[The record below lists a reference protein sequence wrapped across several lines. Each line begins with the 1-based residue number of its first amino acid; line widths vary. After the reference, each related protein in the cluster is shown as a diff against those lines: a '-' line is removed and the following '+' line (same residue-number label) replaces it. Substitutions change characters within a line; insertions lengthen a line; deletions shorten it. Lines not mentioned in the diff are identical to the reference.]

1 MLSFDTR
8 DPYDDLPSKLELQS
22 AIDGIPATDL
32 SALPT
37 KAELQSAI
45 DGIPATD
52 LSGLPTKLELQSA
65 INGIPAT
72 DLSDLPTHAELQSAI
87 DGIPATDLSD
97 LPTKAELQSAIDGI
111 PATDLSDL
119 PTKAELQTAI
129 DGIPATDLSA
139 IATRA
144 DVVQQTDGL
153 SRTLLA
159 QPTTVKLKQ
168 ELAKQYTAT
177 QQAFDLISFGLSTLP
192 TKAELQTA
200 TDLSVIET
208 RFDVLPTKGELFN
221 AFTFIPSKHELQWAI
236 DGIPATDLSGL
247 STKADLQSAV
257 GNLPTTA
264 ELTAVKDSIN
274 SWTTTM
280 FTQPY
285 TGESFPGSLIQTIGL
300 NPTIHS
306 QVTRCENKLDRLL
319 QEVESLAARI

>member
-1 MLSFDTR
+1 MLSFDKR

-37 KAELQSAI
+37 K
-45 DGIPATD
+45 
-52 LSGLPTKLELQSA
+52 LELQ
-65 INGIPAT
+65 T
-72 DLSDLPTHAELQSAI
+72 VI

-111 PATDLSDL
+111 PAADLSALPTKLELQSAIDGIPATDLSAL
-119 PTKAELQTAI
+119 PTKLELQSAI

-144 DVVQQTDGL
+144 DVMQQTN
-153 SRTLLA
+153 
-159 QPTTVKLKQ
+159 
-168 ELAKQYTAT
+168 AT
-177 QQAFDLISFGLSTLP
+177 QQAFALGISTLP
-192 TKAELQTA
+192 TLAELQIA
-200 TDLSVIET
+200 TDLTVLESRV
-208 RFDVLPTKGELFN
+208 DDLPTTAELQSLFD
-221 AFTFIPSKHELQWAI
+221 FIPSKFELQSAI

-264 ELTAVKDSIN
+264 VLMAVKASIN
-274 SWTTTM
+274 SRTTTM

-285 TGESFPGSLIQTIGL
+285 TGASFPGSPIQTIGL
-300 NPTIHS
+300 IPTINS
-306 QVTRCENKLDRLL
+306 QVTRCENKLDKLL
-319 QEVESLAARI
+319 LEVESLAARI

>member
-8 DPYDDLPSKLELQS
+8 DPYDDLPSKAELQS

-37 KAELQSAI
+37 HAELQTVI

-52 LSGLPTKLELQSA
+52 LSALPTKL
-65 INGIPAT
+65 
-72 DLSDLPTHAELQSAI
+72 ELQSAI

-97 LPTKAELQSAIDGI
+97 LPTH
-111 PATDLSDL
+111 
-119 PTKAELQTAI
+119 AELQTAI
-129 DGIPATDLSA
+129 DGIPATDLSG

-144 DVVQQTDGL
+144 DVHQQSDGL
-153 SRTLLA
+153 SRSILA
-159 QPTTVKLKQ
+159 QPTTAKLKQ

-177 QQAFDLISFGLSTLP
+177 QQAFALGLSTLP
-192 TKAELQTA
+192 TKAELQIA
-200 TDLSVIET
+200 TDLTVIES
-208 RFDVLPTKGELFN
+208 RINDLWNG
-221 AFTFIPSKHELQWAI
+221 FTSIPSRQELQSAI

-264 ELTAVKDSIN
+264 ELTAVKDNIN

-300 NPTIHS
+300 IPTINS
-306 QVTRCENKLDRLL
+306 QVTRCENKLDKLL
-319 QEVESLAARI
+319 LEVESLAARI